1 MQQEEIL
8 YSREEQLLELQ
19 ALLEQSKQSEVCAFF
34 SGHTPAEIAHFL
46 ESFPIE
52 KRQKLWQCVSE
63 EARGEVLAE
72 LSDDV
77 RATLMSEMDSNA
89 VTEVTKELDAQ
100 EISEILNTLDK
111 EIKEDVINQLDN
123 ETKEQVEKLQSYDEG
138 VVGHY
143 MDPETV
149 NVKEDVTLETVQRFV
164 RIKDLLDDET
174 QEILVVDKASHLV
187 GSISLVDLIKNP
199 QDDLVKD
206 HMHQPIALS
215 DTMDIREAASVLRAK
230 GLYFAPVV
238 NEEGKLVGQ
247 LNIDDI
253 MEIISE
259 DDEATM
265 MNMSGVSEDDD
276 LFAPIPDTAKSRGIW
291 LGINLA
297 TAFLAA
303 FVIGQ
308 FEEVLSQVVAL
319 AVLMPVVASM
329 GGIAGSQT
337 LAVVIRGL
345 ALGQI
350 GGNNR
355 WWLFNKE
362 LWVGLING
370 VVWAVVVAGIAQA
383 WFDDTMISLVIFL
396 AIIINMTIANIS
408 GIAIPL
414 LLKKMGIDPAL
425 SGAVILTTITDVAG
439 FLSFLG
445 LATVFILHH

>member
-8 YSREEQLLELQ
+8 RSREKQLLELQ
-19 ALLEQSKQSEVCAFF
+19 ALLEQNKPSEVCAFF
-34 SGHTPAEIAHFL
+34 KEHTPAEIANLL

-52 KRQKLWQCVSE
+52 TRLTLWQCISE
-63 EARGEVLAE
+63 EERGEVLAE

-77 RATLMSEMDSNA
+77 RTTLMEQMDSED
-89 VTEVTKELDAQ
+89 VTEVTKDLDAQ
-100 EISEILNTLDK
+100 EISEILDTVDE
-111 EIKEDVINQLDN
+111 EIKEDVINQLDE
-123 ETKEQVEKLQSYDEG
+123 ETKEQVEKLQSYDKD

-164 RIKDLLDDET
+164 RMKDLLDDET
-174 QEILVVDKASHLV
+174 QEILVVDKAGHLV
-187 GSISLVDLIKNP
+187 GTISLVDLIKYP
-199 QDDLVKD
+199 QEDLVQE
-206 HMHQPIALS
+206 HMRQPVALI
-215 DTMDIREAASVLRAK
+215 DTMDIREAASILRAK
-230 GLYFAPVV
+230 GLHFAPVV

-265 MNMSGVSEDDD
+265 MNMSGVSEEDD
-276 LFAPIPDTAKSRGIW
+276 LFAPIPETAKSRAVW

-297 TAFLAA
+297 TAFLAS

-308 FEEVLSQVVAL
+308 FEDVLSKVVAL

-370 VVWAVVVAGIAQA
+370 VIWAIVVAIIAQL
-383 WFDDTMISLVIFL
+383 WFNNTMISLVIFL
-396 AIIINMTIANIS
+396 AIIINMTIANLS

-445 LATVFILHH
+445 LATLFILHQ

>member
-8 YSREEQLLELQ
+8 HSREEQLLELQ
-19 ALLEQSKQSEVCAFF
+19 SLLEQSNQSEVCAFF
-34 SGHTPAEIAHFL
+34 NQHTPTEIANLL

-52 KRQKLWQCVSE
+52 QRQKLWRCVPE
-63 EARGEVLAE
+63 EEKGEVLAE
-72 LSDDV
+72 LNDDV
-77 RATLMSEMDSNA
+77 RSSLMEEMDSEA
-89 VTEVTKELDAQ
+89 VSEVTKELDAQ
-100 EISEILNTLDK
+100 EISEILDTVDE
-111 EIKEDVINQLDN
+111 EIKEEVINQLDE
-123 ETKEQVEKLQSYDEG
+123 ETKEQVEKLQAYDED

-164 RIKDLLDDET
+164 RMKDLLDDET
-174 QEILVVDKASHLV
+174 QEILVVDKEGHLV
-187 GSISLVDLIKNP
+187 GTISLVDLIKYP

-206 HMHQPIALS
+206 HMRQPIALV
-215 DTMDIREAASVLRAK
+215 DTMDIKEAASVLRSK
-230 GLYFAPVV
+230 GLHFAPVV
-238 NEEGKLVGQ
+238 DEEGKLVGQ

-276 LFAPIPDTAKSRGIW
+276 LFAPIKETAKSRGVW

-297 TAFLAA
+297 TAFLAS

-308 FEEVLSQVVAL
+308 FEDVLSKVVAL

-350 GGNNR
+350 GGSNR

-370 VVWAVVVAGIAQA
+370 IVWAIVVAIIAQI
-383 WFDDTMISLVIFL
+383 WFHDETITLVIFL
-396 AIIINMTIANIS
+396 AIIINMTIANLA

-414 LLKKMGIDPAL
+414 ILKKMGIDPAL

-439 FLSFLG
+439 FLAFLG
-445 LATVFILHH
+445 LATLFILHQ

>member
-8 YSREEQLLELQ
+8 RSREKQLLELQ
-19 ALLEQSKQSEVCAFF
+19 ALLEQNKPSEVCAFF
-34 SGHTPAEIAHFL
+34 KEHTPAEIANLL

-52 KRQKLWQCVSE
+52 TRLKLWQCIPE
-63 EARGEVLAE
+63 EERGEVLAE

-77 RATLMSEMDSNA
+77 RTTLMEQMDSED
-89 VTEVTKELDAQ
+89 VTEVTKDLDAQ
-100 EISEILNTLDK
+100 EISEILDTVDE
-111 EIKEDVINQLDN
+111 EIKEDVINQLDE
-123 ETKEQVEKLQSYDEG
+123 ETKEQVEKLQSYDKD

-164 RIKDLLDDET
+164 RMKDLLDDET
-174 QEILVVDKASHLV
+174 QEILVVDKAGHLV
-187 GSISLVDLIKNP
+187 GTISLVDLIKYP
-199 QDDLVKD
+199 QEDLVKA
-206 HMHQPIALS
+206 HMRQPVALI
-215 DTMDIREAASVLRAK
+215 DTMDIRDAASILRAK
-230 GLYFAPVV
+230 GLHFAPVV

-265 MNMSGVSEDDD
+265 MNMSGVSEEDD
-276 LFAPIPDTAKSRGIW
+276 LFAPIPETAKSRAVW

-297 TAFLAA
+297 TAFLAS

-308 FEEVLSQVVAL
+308 FEDVLSKVVAL

-370 VVWAVVVAGIAQA
+370 VIWAIVVAVIAQL
-383 WFDDTMISLVIFL
+383 WFNNTMISLVIFL
-396 AIIINMTIANIS
+396 AIIINMTIANLS

-445 LATVFILHH
+445 LATLFILHQ

>member
-1 MQQEEIL
+1 MQQKDISH
-8 YSREEQLLELQ
+8 SRETQLLELQ
-19 ALLEQSKQSEVCAFF
+19 TLLEGGKPSEVCALFNNYM
-34 SGHTPAEIAHFL
+34 PNEIAHFL
-46 ESFPIE
+46 ESFPLE
-52 KRQKLWQCVSE
+52 QRQKLWQCVSKDI
-63 EARGEVLAE
+63 RGEVLTE

-77 RATLMSEMDSNA
+77 RATLMSEMDAHA
-89 VTEVTKELDAQ
+89 VTAMTKELDAQ
-100 EISEILNTLDK
+100 EITEILDTVDDD
-111 EIKEDVINQLDN
+111 IKEDVINRLDLD
-123 ETKEQVEKLQSYDEG
+123 TKEQVEKLLAYDED

-164 RIKDLLDDET
+164 RMKNLLDDET
-174 QEILVVDKASHLV
+174 QEILVVDKSNHLV
-187 GSISLVDLIKNP
+187 GSITLVDLIKHP
-199 QDDLVKD
+199 QEDLVKE
-206 HMHQPIALS
+206 HMRQPIALK

-230 GLYFAPVV
+230 GLHFAPVV
-238 NEEGKLVGQ
+238 NKANELVGQ

-265 MNMSGVSEDDD
+265 MNMSGVSEEDD
-276 LFAPIPDTAKSRGIW
+276 LFAPITSTAKSRGIW

-308 FEEVLSQVVAL
+308 FEQVLSQVVAL

-350 GGNNR
+350 GGKNR

-370 VVWAVVVAGIAQA
+370 VVWAIVVAAIAQV
-383 WFDDTMISLVIFL
+383 WFDDALISLVIFL

-408 GIAIPL
+408 GITIPL

-425 SGAVILTTITDVAG
+425 SGAVILTTITDVVG

-445 LATVFILHH
+445 LATLFILNP